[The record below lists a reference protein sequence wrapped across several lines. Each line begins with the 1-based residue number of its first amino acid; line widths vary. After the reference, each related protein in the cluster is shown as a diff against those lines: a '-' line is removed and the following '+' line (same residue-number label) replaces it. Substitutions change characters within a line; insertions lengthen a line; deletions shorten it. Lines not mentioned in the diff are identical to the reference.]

1 MRAYV
6 LTYHSGRISG
16 NDYRNNDLVALAA
29 DLEVVRKARLPI
41 VPLRA
46 IVDALLER
54 TTGGLPERVAAITL
68 DDGLDFDFEDLVH
81 PFHGP
86 QASVHSV
93 LRRFAEA
100 SGEPVHATSFV
111 IASPEA
117 RRQIAENE
125 MLNYQWIGE
134 HWWPAAVGSG
144 MFHVANHSW
153 DHVSRSVSPVG
164 QREGRAG
171 AFSFVASF
179 DDAELQVRR
188 AREYISRKAPNPGA
202 DLFAYPYGDASA
214 YVLEE
219 YFPLHGERGGT
230 LAAFA
235 GGGAPLHEGSNR
247 WCLPRYCFG
256 TEWASPEELARLL
269 AP

>member
-16 NDYRNNDLVALAA
+16 NDYGNNDLVALAA
-29 DLEVVRKARLPI
+29 DLEVLRKARLPI

-46 IVDALLER
+46 IVDALLQGNTEM
-54 TTGGLPERVAAITL
+54 LPQRVAAITL

-117 RRQIAENE
+117 RRQIAKHE
-125 MLNYQWIGE
+125 MLDHQWIGE
-134 HWWPAAVGSG
+134 HWWPAAVVSG

-153 DHVSRSVSPVG
+153 DHLSRSVSPVG
-164 QREGRAG
+164 QREGRSG
-171 AFSFVASF
+171 AFSLVASF

-188 AREYISRKAPNPGA
+188 AREYISSKAPNPGA
-202 DLFAYPYGDASA
+202 GLFAYPYGDASR
-214 YVLEE
+214 YVREE
-219 YFPLHGERGGT
+219 YLPQHGERGGT
-230 LAAFA
+230 VAAFT
-235 GGGAPLHEGSNR
+235 GGGGPLHEGSNR
-247 WCLPRYCFG
+247 WYLPRYCCG
-256 TEWASPEELARLL
+256 TEWTSPEGLARIL
-269 AP
+269 AA